1 MELEATKKERRQ
13 LSYST
18 QFFDFTPDAFIDSIT
33 GPALDVVNDHLEA
46 SKERIASEFVGKV
59 NEEELERAFVLIKD
73 TYVSNANDVFDK
85 FGRYLKK
92 NIFTIPSNTVLPE
105 DRSHL
110 QPEGKSYNGQKLES
124 DLKSFEEMKQEV
136 SNVKYRKAVL
146 QEKVTNLEIVAAHQ
160 RKLLQDSEKFKAEK
174 CQIVMID
181 GQLDNLKEKLK
192 RMKPVLE
199 EIENNDSENSGFN
212 SLQQKRKLEIEEAI
226 LTKKMRLT
234 NQKAEIQI

>member
-1 MELEATKKERRQ
+1 MQSHKLAFYHTPIY
-13 LSYST
+13 LSI
-18 QFFDFTPDAFIDSIT
+18 Q
-33 GPALDVVNDHLEA
+33 
-46 SKERIASEFVGKV
+46 
-59 NEEELERAFVLIKD
+59 KD
-73 TYVSNANDVFDK
+73 
-85 FGRYLKK
+85 
-92 NIFTIPSNTVLPE
+92 SNTVLS
-105 DRSHL
+105 R
-110 QPEGKSYNGQKLES
+110 PEGKNYNGQKLES

-146 QEKVTNLEIVAAHQ
+146 QEKVANLEIVAAHQ

-199 EIENNDSENSGFN
+199 EIENNDSENSGFK
-212 SLQQKRKLEIEEAI
+212 SLQQKRTLEIEEAI
-226 LTKKMRLT
+226 LSKKMRLA